1 MPRVPFTVV
10 AQICPTTQDFG
21 GVLKRRLPLIL
32 ACLLWL
38 ATPTTFSAQTTKA
51 QLEISETLFTVAAS
65 LNSCGYDAGLED
77 SLPLRGAIRNE
88 VQALPKQSPK
98 PPHPPNTI

>member
-1 MPRVPFTVV
+1 MTRVPLPVV

-51 QLEISETLFTVAAS
+51 QLEISETLFTVPAS
-65 LNSCGYDAGLED
+65 LNNCGYDAGLED
-77 SLPLRGAIRNE
+77 SLPLRGPIPNQ
-88 VQALPKQSPK
+88 VHALPTQSPNAA
-98 PPHPPNTI
+98 H